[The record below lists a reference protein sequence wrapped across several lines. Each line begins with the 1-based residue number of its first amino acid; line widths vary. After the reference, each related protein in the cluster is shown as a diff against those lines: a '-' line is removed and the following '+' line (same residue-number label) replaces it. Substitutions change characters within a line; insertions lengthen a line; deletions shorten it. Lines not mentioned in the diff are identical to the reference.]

1 MIQPGAGAIA
11 ENSAAAGG
19 ELLVTGT
26 AAIVAGAELLA
37 SGEATETVDMMP
49 AIAAGALL
57 ALDVSVDLLLTGRIR
72 AQAALWFSRALH
84 LESSAAIAAGATVRP
99 ETVAD
104 LLSGAAIAA
113 GAGVSPAAAA
123 DLLSGAAIS
132 AGATLAATLET
143 GPSARADVAAEAA
156 VVPVASTV
164 EPTSIPYD
172 RQVFVQSRSW

>member
-1 MIQPGAGAIA
+1 MIQPGVGAIA
-11 ENSAAAGG
+11 ENSAAGG
-19 ELLVTGT
+19 EVLVTGT

-72 AQAALWFSRALH
+72 AQAALWFFRALQ

-99 ETVAD
+99 ETTADCLVRADVPAGAGVSPAVAVD
-104 LLSGAAIAA
+104 LLSGAAILA
-113 GAGVSPAAAA
+113 S
-123 DLLSGAAIS
+123 
-132 AGATLAATLET
+132 ATLAATAET